1 MSTGTAILYSVHVKL
16 KTQINSRK
24 KKERFPFTVEVVLT
38 QKKKNRRPSRNNR
51 TNTKTDLG

>member
-24 KKERFPFTVEVVLT
+24 KKERFPFTVEVALT
-38 QKKKNRRPSRNNR
+38 QKKKIV
-51 TNTKTDLG
+51 DLVVTIEQILKLT